1 MTPPGPT
8 RDTPAGRAYLDL
20 RTLARRHG
28 RDPAEYLTLYALE
41 GLLARLARSPHA
53 TDFVLKGGV
62 LMAAFTA
69 RRPTR
74 DIDLAARQITN
85 DVQDVV
91 ARIRTIATIDTGDGL
106 TFDTESVSGTTIR
119 DDADYAGVRVKL
131 TAHLATAQIALHVD
145 VNVGDPIWPAPV
157 DTALPLLLGGTL
169 HLSTYPDHMVLAE
182 KIVTAI
188 DRGTVNTRWRDFV
201 DIDAIT
207 TTRTIR
213 QADLAAAIDTV
224 AHHRKVTLQPL
235 ATALDGMADLAQPKW
250 ATWRRKQHLETTTPQ
265 QFSDLLNRC
274 VAFADP
280 ILHGHVRDATWSP
293 QMRIW
298 TKKS

>member
-20 RTLARRHG
+20 RNLARRNG
-28 RDPAEYLTLYALE
+28 RDPAEYLTLYTLE

-85 DVQDVV
+85 DADDVV
-91 ARIRTIATIDTGDGL
+91 ARIRTIATIDTDDGL

-157 DTALPLLLGGTL
+157 DTALPLLLGGTKQPRATP
-169 HLSTYPDHMVLAE
+169 HGATLSTFDKNYLVEVLQCYSHPGDLKMRRSEAIRAEIRVKTPDGIQTERQLPHRTPKLAADLIEQLIEAYQEGDSVYVLARRFG
-182 KIVTAI
+182 IH
-188 DRGTVNTRWRDFV
+188 RQTVSRHLLRKG
-201 DIDAIT
+201 
-207 TTRTIR
+207 
-213 QADLAAAIDTV
+213 V
-224 AHHRKVTLQPL
+224 A
-235 ATALDGMADLAQPKW
+235 M
-250 ATWRRKQHLETTTPQ
+250 RRK
-265 QFSDLLNRC
+265 
-274 VAFADP
+274 
-280 ILHGHVRDATWSP
+280 GWSI
-293 QMRIW
+293 QRR
-298 TKKS
+298 SARSLRG